1 MIHTETIKSPIGQLV
16 IKADEEAIISI
27 EISDAN
33 ENNNGNEITSEAVRQ
48 LKQYFKGV
56 RKSFD
61 LPLKFNTTPFRKR
74 VYEALLNVPYGS
86 TVSYRDLTYMAGNR
100 RGFQATGQAMH
111 FNPIM
116 IVVPCHRVINSD
128 GSIGGYGSH
137 LDIKKY
143 LLNMECGK
151 EIW

>member
-33 ENNNGNEITSEAVRQ
+33 ENNRGNEITSEAVRQ

-61 LPLKFNTTPFRKR
+61 LPLKFNTTEFRKR

-86 TVSYRDLTYMAGNR
+86 TVSYRDLTFMAGNR

-143 LLNMECGK
+143 LLNMESGK

>member
-33 ENNNGNEITSEAVRQ
+33 ENNRGNEITSEAVRQ

-61 LPLKFNTTPFRKR
+61 LPLKFNTTEFRKR

-86 TVSYRDLTYMAGNR
+86 TVSYRDLTFMAGNR
-100 RGFQATGQAMH
+100 RGFQATGQGMH

-143 LLNMECGK
+143 LLNMESGK

>member
-33 ENNNGNEITSEAVRQ
+33 ENNNGNEITAEAVRQ

-56 RKSFD
+56 RKSFN

-74 VYEALLNVPYGS
+74 VYEALLNVPFGS

>member
-1 MIHTETIKSPIGQLV
+1 MIHTETLKSPIGQLV

-33 ENNNGNEITSEAVRQ
+33 ENNRGNEITSEAVRQ
-48 LKQYFKGV
+48 LKQYFKGI

>member
-1 MIHTETIKSPIGQLV
+1 MIHTETLKSPIGQLV

-27 EISDAN
+27 EISDAK

-56 RKSFD
+56 RKSFN

>member
-143 LLNMECGK
+143 LQNMECGK

>member
-143 LLNMECGK
+143 LLNMEC
-151 EIW
+151 

>member
-1 MIHTETIKSPIGQLV
+1 MIHTETLKSPIGQLV
-16 IKADEEAIISI
+16 IKADVEAIISI
-27 EISDAN
+27 EISDAK
-33 ENNNGNEITSEAVRQ
+33 ENVRGNEITSEAVRQ

-143 LLNMECGK
+143 LLNMESGK